1 MRIREAA
8 TLLGVEPHVLR
19 HWEDEAVVVP
29 VRTANNYRE
38 YDEET
43 ITRAR
48 IALGCRAAGL
58 SLAQTRLV
66 MHRDEPG
73 REAVIREQY
82 CRVEQRLTELE
93 QIRVF
98 LEHVLDCRHSL
109 MNRCPACAEYATS
122 SQPTQGERQR
132 KPHPTNPSPT

>member
-8 TLLGVEPHVLR
+8 DLLGVEPHVLR

-29 VRTANNYRE
+29 GRSANHYRD
-38 YDEET
+38 YDEEAL
-43 ITRAR
+43 TRAR
-48 IALGCRAAGL
+48 IVLGCRSAGL

-73 REAVIREQY
+73 REAVIRDQHR
-82 CRVEQRLTELE
+82 RVEHQLAHLG
-93 QIRVF
+93 RVRAF

-109 MNRCPACAEYATS
+109 MSRCPECTEYAA
-122 SQPTQGERQR
+122 
-132 KPHPTNPSPT
+132 PSADDR